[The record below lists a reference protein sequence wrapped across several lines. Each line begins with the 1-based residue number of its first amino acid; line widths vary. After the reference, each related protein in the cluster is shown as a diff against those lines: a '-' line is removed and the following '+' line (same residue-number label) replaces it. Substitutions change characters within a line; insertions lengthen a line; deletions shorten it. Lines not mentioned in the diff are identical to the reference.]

1 MEIQIEFGG
10 FYGYHDEYIES
21 RIETLNEWNDELDID
36 NVYDTLTSIDWQKTF
51 ESYAENWLHRFNS
64 YCNLDLEFV
73 GIDSPK
79 YYNFT
84 TDRIIAKIDDEDI
97 ESLMVFVDYVEFYEY
112 ANPRLTS
119 RDGFISF
126 YNGLDDLIER
136 SKNDDDDKAIL
147 LGMVCDYL
155 IEVNEVNEDI
165 HDLEY
170 GIFEINDKL
179 VENK

>member
-10 FYGYHDEYIES
+10 FYGYHDEYIEQ
-21 RIETLNEWNDELDID
+21 RIEADNDWDAEWDID
-36 NVYDTLTSIDWQKTF
+36 NIDWQKTF
-51 ESYAENWLHRFNS
+51 EDYAESWLYRFNS
-64 YCNLDLEFV
+64 YCDLDLEFV

-79 YYNFT
+79 YYNFR
-84 TDRIIAKIDDEDI
+84 TDRIIAKINDEDI
-97 ESLMVFVDYVEFYEY
+97 ERLMECVDYVEFYEF

-147 LGMVCDYL
+147 LGMLCDYKEL
-155 IEVNEVNEDI
+155 VNEINEYI

-170 GIFEINDKL
+170 DIFEINDKL
-179 VENK
+179 VENE

>member
-10 FYGYHDEYIES
+10 FYCYHEGYIES
-21 RIETLNEWNDELDID
+21 WIEADNDCGAEWNID
-36 NVYDTLTSIDWQKTF
+36 NVDWQKTF
-51 ESYAENWLHRFNS
+51 ESYAENWLNRFNS
-64 YCNLDLEFV
+64 YCNLDLELV

-79 YYNFT
+79 YYNYR
-84 TDRIIAKIDDEDI
+84 TDRIIAKIDDKDI

-136 SKNDDDDKAIL
+136 SQNDDDDKAIL

-170 GIFEINDKL
+170 DIFEINDKL
-179 VENK
+179 VENE

>member
-10 FYGYHDEYIES
+10 FYGYHDEYIDC
-21 RIETLNEWNDELDID
+21 RIEQFNDGVIYENDCYDID
-36 NVYDTLTSIDWQKTF
+36 NIDWQKTF
-51 ESYAENWLHRFNS
+51 ESYAVNWLHRFNV

-79 YYNFT
+79 YYNYR
-84 TDRIIAKIDDEDI
+84 TDRIIAKIDDKDI

-119 RDGFISF
+119 CSGFISF

-155 IEVNEVNEDI
+155 TKVNEVNEDI
-165 HDLEY
+165 YELEY
-170 GIFEINDKL
+170 DIIEINDKL
-179 VENK
+179 VENE

>member
-10 FYGYHDEYIES
+10 FYGYHEEYIES
-21 RIETLNEWNDELDID
+21 RIETLNDWNVN

-51 ESYAENWLHRFNS
+51 KDYAENWLHRFNL

-79 YYNFT
+79 YYNYR
-84 TDRIIAKIDDEDI
+84 TDRIIAKINDEGI
-97 ESLMVFVDYVEFYEY
+97 ERLMECVDYVEFYEY

-119 RDGFISF
+119 FDGFISF
-126 YNGLDDLIER
+126 YNGLDDLVER

-165 HDLEY
+165 YELEY
-170 GIFEINDKL
+170 DIFEINDKL
-179 VENK
+179 AENDK

>member
-10 FYGYHDEYIES
+10 FYGYHDEYIEQ

-51 ESYAENWLHRFNS
+51 EDYAENWLHRFNMFCHLS
-64 YCNLDLEFV
+64 LEFV

-79 YYNFT
+79 YYNYR
-84 TDRIIAKIDDEDI
+84 TDRIIAKINDKDI
-97 ESLMVFVDYVEFYEY
+97 ERLMEFVDYVEFYEY

-119 RDGFISF
+119 YDGFISF

-136 SKNDDDDKAIL
+136 SENDDDDKAIL

-165 HDLEY
+165 YELEY
-170 GIFEINDKL
+170 DIIEINDKL
-179 VENK
+179 VENE

>member
-10 FYGYHDEYIES
+10 FYCCHDEYIEQ
-21 RIETLNEWNDELDID
+21 RIEADDSWGAEWDFGN
-36 NVYDTLTSIDWQKTF
+36 IDWQKTF
-51 ESYAENWLHRFNS
+51 KDYSVSWLYRFNS
-64 YCNLDLEFV
+64 FCHLDLEFV

-84 TDRIIAKIDDEDI
+84 TDRIIAKIDDKDI
-97 ESLMVFVDYVEFYEY
+97 DSLMVFVDYVEFYEY

-165 HDLEY
+165 YELEY
-170 GIFEINDKL
+170 DIFEINDKL
-179 VENK
+179 VENE

>member
-10 FYGYHDEYIES
+10 FYGYHEEYIES
-21 RIETLNEWNDELDID
+21 RIETLNDWNVN

-51 ESYAENWLHRFNS
+51 KDYAENWLHRFNL

-79 YYNFT
+79 YYNYR
-84 TDRIIAKIDDEDI
+84 TDRIIAKINDKDI

-119 RDGFISF
+119 GSGFISF
-126 YNGLDDLIER
+126 YNGLDDLVER
-136 SKNDDDDKAIL
+136 SKNDDDDNAIL

-165 HDLEY
+165 YELEY
-170 GIFEINDKL
+170 DIFEINDKL
-179 VENK
+179 AENDK

>member
-1 MEIQIEFGG
+1 MKIQIEFGG
-10 FYGYHDEYIES
+10 FYCYHEKYIED
-21 RIETLNEWNDELDID
+21 RLDYYPYNNDCGELYIH
-36 NVYDTLTSIDWQKTF
+36 NNLKIDWQKTF
-51 ESYAENWLHRFNS
+51 EDYAENWLHRFNMFCHLS
-64 YCNLDLEFV
+64 LEFV

-84 TDRIIAKIDDEDI
+84 TDRIIAKIDDKDI

-119 RDGFISF
+119 CSGFISF

-155 IEVNEVNEDI
+155 IEVNEVNEYI
-165 HDLEY
+165 CELEY
-170 GIFEINDKL
+170 DIFEINDKL
-179 VENK
+179 VEN